1 MTSGRSADR
10 GELAIVLHSHMPY
23 VEGFGTWPFGEEWL
37 LEAIAASYLPLLRVL
52 EAAAERA
59 GQGVATVG
67 MTPVLADQLAVP
79 ELGARFLRFMR
90 DVRRECHRQDAEGLD
105 AAGRHADAQS
115 LRRSARD
122 YEWAAEDFERR
133 GGDLLGPLRRLHDTG
148 AIELWASA
156 ATHAVLP
163 MLATEQGVRLQVA
176 TGIGAH
182 RACFGSW
189 SGGFWLP
196 ECAYRPGIE
205 EPLAAAGVRVFCVD
219 QTGHGDPMD
228 QLEPVAAGGAVAMP
242 IDWPTIALIWDE
254 HGYPADPAYRDYHA
268 QTVNGMRAWTNGGEP
283 YDHDAAAVRARE
295 HAQEFVDHV
304 IARAGAYRAARAR
317 PALVVC
323 ALDTELLGHWW
334 YEGPRWLEEVFA
346 HAAER
351 GLRLTTLPAALER
364 RDPVARPIAESS
376 WGTEKDLR
384 TWDSPPVADFVWA
397 ARQAELDLV
406 AALASAERRTLA
418 DRAGTARRAARELL
432 ALQAS
437 DWSFM
442 RTRELAGEYPAVR
455 VRNHASRFG
464 EAITALRQGMAH
476 FRAMQAGTRHDGT
489 ANGQVNAAF
498 DEHLRGL
505 APGLELAPLLEPASA
520 WGRG

>member
-1 MTSGRSADR
+1 MTSAHSADR

-67 MTPVLADQLAVP
+67 VTPVLADQLAVP

-122 YEWAAEDFERR
+122 YEWAADDFERR
-133 GGDLLGPLRRLHDTG
+133 GGDLLAPLRRLHDAG

-176 TGIGAH
+176 TGVGAH
-182 RACFGSW
+182 RERFGAW

-228 QLEPVAAGGAVAMP
+228 QLEPVGAGGAVAMP
-242 IDWPTIALIWDE
+242 IDWPTIALVWDE

-283 YDHDAAAVRARE
+283 YDHDAAAARARE
-295 HAQEFVDHV
+295 HARHFVDCV
-304 IARAGAYRAARAR
+304 IARGDAYRATRGRAG
-317 PALVVC
+317 LVVC

-334 YEGPRWLEEVFA
+334 YEGPGWLEEVFA
-346 HAAER
+346 HAGER

-364 RDPVARPIAESS
+364 RDPVARPLAQSS
-376 WGTEKDLR
+376 WGTGKDLR

-397 ARQAELDLV
+397 ARRAELDLV
-406 AALASAERRTLA
+406 AALGSAEKSTLA

-442 RTRELAGEYPAVR
+442 RTRELAGEYPALR

-476 FRAMQAGTRHDGT
+476 FRAMQAGTRQDGT
-489 ANGQVNAAF
+489 ANGQANAAF

-505 APGLELAPLLEPASA
+505 APGLELAPLLEPVSA
-520 WGRG
+520 WGR